1 MFPGL
6 IAEMLAIADRLLP
19 GPTFLSARRA
29 VKGESS
35 ASEWFPSWLAR
46 LGKRAEHRYNQVPP
60 MQH

>member
-1 MFPGL
+1 
-6 IAEMLAIADRLLP
+6 MLAIADRLLP